1 MSGQGGRPAIVDA
14 AQVGLAIALLV
25 AGTAFLSL
33 PRIAALPAGSGAW
46 VGVALGSLLALPL
59 LWLVLAVYA
68 RHPGLTLVGTARR
81 LLGPFLGSLL
91 GLGLLAW
98 SHLYLAVLVR
108 EFTGVF
114 LVTFMPETPLS
125 VFVAITVALLMYAA
139 YQGMEAIVRTAQV
152 FLPFIVVSLLVIV
165 LGVLPRFKA
174 GHLLPLS
181 GEGWPGVGLAALYT
195 ASVFAQVLAAT
206 AFFPLLR
213 RPREAWPALAVGHL
227 AAASTFLLLT
237 VVELGA
243 FSAPFLDHL
252 AFPTLSAARL
262 IRLGLFFERF
272 EAGFMV
278 VWFVLSFL
286 KLALFFF
293 FATTTLAE
301 VLGLETHKPLCM
313 PGGLIVAFTAFFP
326 EDDTATRHLLKLL
339 YRYGLAAFAVP
350 LFLLAVSWLT
360 GRGARAKAKEGRR

>member
-1 MSGQGGRPAIVDA
+1 MSARGGRPATIDA
-14 AQVGLAIALLV
+14 SQVGLAIALLV

-33 PRIAALPAGSGAW
+33 PRAASLPAGSGAW
-46 VGVALGSLLALPL
+46 VGVALGNLAVLPL
-59 LWLVLAVYA
+59 LWLLLAVYL
-68 RHPGLTLVGTARR
+68 RHPGLTLVGTARK

-91 GLGLLAW
+91 GLGLLLW
-98 SHLYLAVLVR
+98 SHAYLAILVR

-114 LVTFMPETPLS
+114 LTTFMPETPLS
-125 VFVAITVALLMYAA
+125 VLVAVVVALLMYAA

-152 FLPFIVVSLLVIV
+152 FLPFIVASLLVIIV
-165 LGVLPRFKA
+165 GVLPRFKG
-174 GHLLPLS
+174 GHLVPLS
-181 GEGWPGVGLAALYT
+181 GEGWPGVGQAAWFT
-195 ASVFAQVLAAT
+195 ASVFAQALAAT
-206 AFFPLLR
+206 AFFPFLR
-213 RPREAWPALAVGHL
+213 QPREARSALVIGHAS
-227 AAASTFLLLT
+227 AALTFLLLT

-243 FSAPFLDHL
+243 LTAPVLDHL

-301 VLGLETHKPLCM
+301 VLSLENHKPLCL

-326 EDDTATRHLLKLL
+326 ENDDVTRHWLELL
-339 YRYGLAAFAVP
+339 YRYGLVAFAVP
-350 LFLLAVSWLT
+350 LALLALSWLK
-360 GRGARAKAKEGRR
+360 GGRR

>member
-1 MSGQGGRPAIVDA
+1 MSTRAGRPAIIDA

-33 PRIAALPAGSGAW
+33 PRITASPAGSGAW
-46 VGVALGSLLALPL
+46 VGVVGGAALALPL
-59 LWLVLAVYA
+59 LWLLLALYL
-68 RHPGLTLVGTARR
+68 RHPGLTLVGTGRR
-81 LLGPFLGSLL
+81 LCGPFLGSLL
-91 GLGLLAW
+91 GLALVAW
-98 SHLYLAVLVR
+98 SHFYLAVLVR

-125 VFVAITVALLMYAA
+125 VFVAVTVALLMYAA

-181 GEGWPGVGLAALYT
+181 GNGWPGVGLAALYT
-195 ASVFAQVLAAT
+195 ASPFAQALAAT

-213 RPREAWPALAVGHL
+213 QPREARPALAVGL
-227 AAASTFLLLT
+227 VAAAVTFLLLT
-237 VVELGA
+237 TAELGA
-243 FSAPFLDHL
+243 FSAPVLDHL

-293 FATTTLAE
+293 FATATLAE
-301 VLGLETHKPLCM
+301 VLGLATHKPLCL

-326 EDDTATRHLLKLL
+326 ENDGVTRHLLGLL
-339 YRYGLAAFAVP
+339 YRYGLVAFAVP
-350 LFLLAVSWLT
+350 LFLLAVSWLA
-360 GRGARAKAKEGRR
+360 GRGSPTARKEGRR